1 MLAPD
6 RDGRFVSEAGGV
18 AYLTVVVDSAAVE
31 NLIAF
36 RCCLVELLNT
46 VFLETGQAGF
56 FALEATTHMP
66 ALMHFVTGPVH

>member
-18 AYLTVVVDSAAVE
+18 AYLTVVVDSTAIE

-46 VFLETGQAGF
+46 VFLETG
-56 FALEATTHMP
+56 
-66 ALMHFVTGPVH
+66 